1 MKIKKLEKTNNH
13 IRDNRIDFDE
23 LNHTYTID
31 KKFQA
36 ISVTQLVNK
45 FFPEFDKEYWAE
57 KESKKTG
64 IKKEKILNKWRE
76 LGEKAR
82 NLGTELHS
90 QIENYYNSL
99 KYEKSREFEKFINFH
114 DKYISDKY
122 EPYRTEWRIFD
133 EDKLLAGTVDMVYR
147 KENDDLFI
155 FDWKR
160 SKKIINSNGTV
171 ERENPFEN
179 GLKGLSHLSSSDYIK
194 YCLQQNI
201 YKYIIEKNYE
211 KKVSSM
217 NLLILHPN
225 YNTYHIVQV
234 DEFSI
239 ETDYLINSL

>member
-1 MKIKKLEKTNNH
+1 MKIKKLEKINNH

-122 EPYRTEWRIFD
+122 DRKFLLTISFSLLTLIVFIIFFL
-133 EDKLLAGTVDMVYR
+133 EIC
-147 KENDDLFI
+147 FI
-155 FDWKR
+155 FFIR
-160 SKKIINSNGTV
+160 SM
-171 ERENPFEN
+171 
-179 GLKGLSHLSSSDYIK
+179 LSSP
-194 YCLQQNI
+194 CN
-201 YKYIIEKNYE
+201 
-211 KKVSSM
+211 
-217 NLLILHPN
+217 
-225 YNTYHIVQV
+225 
-234 DEFSI
+234 
-239 ETDYLINSL
+239 

>member
-1 MKIKKLEKTNNH
+1 
-13 IRDNRIDFDE
+13 
-23 LNHTYTID
+23 
-31 KKFQA
+31 
-36 ISVTQLVNK
+36 
-45 FFPEFDKEYWAE
+45 
-57 KESKKTG
+57 
-64 IKKEKILNKWRE
+64 
-76 LGEKAR
+76 
-82 NLGTELHS
+82 
-90 QIENYYNSL
+90 
-99 KYEKSREFEKFINFH
+99 
-114 DKYISDKY
+114 
-122 EPYRTEWRIFD
+122 
-133 EDKLLAGTVDMVYR
+133 MVYR
-147 KENDDLFI
+147 KENDDIFI